1 MVVANLGSLAY
12 KGWLLPY
19 PSGAYSVEIALAV
32 LQLPI
37 EMLRLLFGSKG
48 NLLESIPPLAVY
60 FVLSLLTPLLSAFFM
75 AWQTYVL
82 AVDQWIHAVYL
93 ALSGIQFLMGV
104 NLTVQLDN
112 LIDEEPEMGFMS
124 AITTLLSRFRSRKAS
139 LLVVGLDNAG
149 KSTIVQYYKPESS
162 RLTKSLQLSGST
174 YGPACFQHRDQVDT
188 SLTHLPRQIDR
199 FTRDHVQ
206 LTVFDMSGSA
216 RYRDLWPYYA
226 AETDAVLFVIDA
238 ADKTRIE
245 CARRELL
252 DVLHNSELKVRKCPF
267 LFLCNKC
274 DLGDT
279 MPAAEVAAILG
290 LDAFKDRSWYICE
303 CSALTG
309 QGLSEGMAWLIEQ
322 LSVAR

>member
-1 MVVANLGSLAY
+1 
-12 KGWLLPY
+12 
-19 PSGAYSVEIALAV
+19 
-32 LQLPI
+32 
-37 EMLRLLFGSKG
+37 
-48 NLLESIPPLAVY
+48 
-60 FVLSLLTPLLSAFFM
+60 
-75 AWQTYVL
+75 
-82 AVDQWIHAVYL
+82 
-93 ALSGIQFLMGV
+93 
-104 NLTVQLDN
+104 
-112 LIDEEPEMGFMS
+112 MGFMS
-124 AITTLLSRFRSRKAS
+124 AITTFLGRFRSRKAS

-149 KSTIVQYYKPESS
+149 KSTIVQHYKPESS
-162 RLTKSLQLSGST
+162 RV
-174 YGPACFQHRDQVDT
+174 PADQIPPTVGF
-188 SLTHLPRQIDR
+188 HIDR

-226 AETDAVLFVIDA
+226 AETDAVVFVIDA

-252 DVLHNSELKVRKCPF
+252 DVLHNSELKVRECPF

-274 DLGDT
+274 DLANT
-279 MPAAEVAAILG
+279 MPAAEIAAILG